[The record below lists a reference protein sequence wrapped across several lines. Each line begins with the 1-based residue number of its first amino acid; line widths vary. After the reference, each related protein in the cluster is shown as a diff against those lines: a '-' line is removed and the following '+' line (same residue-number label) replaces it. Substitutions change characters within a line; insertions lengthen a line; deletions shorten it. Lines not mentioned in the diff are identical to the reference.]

1 MPRADRTFHAS
12 DIIRF
17 WCNNLTLDEKTQVM
31 VFFQYAVKDLV
42 EEVMT
47 MQGDFVDQIIL
58 TIFRRRGGVAAGL
71 ARLIRS
77 MLRPVAEFNRDVM
90 FLAFDRRTIEA
101 VLECARNNPL
111 VRDIRE

>member
-1 MPRADRTFHAS
+1 MPRKDRTFSAA

-17 WCNNLTLDEKTQVM
+17 WCNNLSLDEKTQVM

-42 EEVMT
+42 EEVIT
-47 MQGDFVDQIIL
+47 QQGDFVDQIIA

-77 MLRPVAEFNRDVM
+77 MLRPVANFNREVM
-90 FLAFDRRTIEA
+90 YLAFDRRTVEA
-101 VLECARNNPL
+101 ILE
-111 VRDIRE
+111 

>member
-1 MPRADRTFHAS
+1 MPRLDRTFAAA

-17 WCNNLTLDEKTQVM
+17 WANNLTLDEKTQVM
-31 VFFQYAVKDLV
+31 IFFQYAVKDLV
-42 EEVMT
+42 EEVIT
-47 MQGDFVDQIIL
+47 IQGDFVDQVIATL
-58 TIFRRRGGVAAGL
+58 FRRRGGVAAGL

-101 VLECARNNPL
+101 ILDASRDNPL
-111 VRDIRE
+111 IRDIR